1 MKPVLP
7 SQPAVLAV
15 CSRALIVARECESLA
30 VALRAAVG
38 DLLAATP
45 ASLAG
50 DEISAAAKRPQAVA
64 VARGGASR
72 GSRNKSVVLAA
83 VPAVVA
89 STSRKTVTVV
99 HSDVDDA
106 NLELAAIA
114 RYGSWHPPASPSS
127 RPRVARAR

>member
-7 SQPAVLAV
+7 TQPAVLAT
-15 CSRALIVARECESLA
+15 CSRALCLARELDQVA
-30 VALRAAVG
+30 VALRATVG

-50 DEISAAAKRPQAVA
+50 DEISAAASRPQTVA
-64 VARGGASR
+64 VARGGPPR
-72 GSRNKSVVLAA
+72 GSRKAPAVLAA

-89 STSRKTVTVV
+89 PTLLKTVTVV
-99 HSDVDDA
+99 HSDVDDV

-114 RYGSWHPPASPSS
+114 RYGSWTPTASPAS
-127 RPRVARAR
+127 RPRVSRAR

>member
-15 CSRALIVARECESLA
+15 CSRALILARDCEQLA

-50 DEISAAAKRPQAVA
+50 DEISVAAGRPQTVA
-64 VARGGASR
+64 VARGGPPR
-72 GSRNKSVVLAA
+72 GQRKAPAVLAA

-89 STSRKTVTVV
+89 VTTRKRVTVA
-99 HSDVDDA
+99 HSDVDDV

-114 RYGSWHPPASPSS
+114 RYGSWTPTASPAS
-127 RPRVARAR
+127 RPRVSRAR